1 MDGRLDQFVTFA
13 QRYAVF
19 AGGFLGAAL
28 LAAGVLVDPTSNGGA
43 VLVGL
48 GGSIFAAFVLAL
60 ISLARDDL
68 LDALFRQG
76 VVEAFPSRLARCKDE
91 YWRGLVEGVRREYR
105 VMGVA
110 NHGYIGA
117 VAKEER
123 YRQLFRSAVERGV
136 TIEFIWL
143 SPSTELAIIR
153 EGEEG
158 RATRADTVKSIL
170 FFWKLR
176 EELDPEARERFILK
190 EHQHNPS
197 CGLTQSDDSLTV
209 THYLVGQD
217 NLDSP
222 GWMLT
227 ATAYP
232 FYRRVLAFLRRKGQR
247 PDLVEVYLN
256 TYREVQAKA
265 VSLTADRVADLEA
278 RLSAEYDV
286 GKPSE
291 SDRRKEKFE
300 EDNPDA

>member
-1 MDGRLDQFVTFA
+1 MDGRLDQFVSFV

-19 AGGFLGAAL
+19 AGGLLGAIL
-28 LAAGVLVDPTSNGGA
+28 LAAGVYVDPTSKGGA

-48 GGSIFAAFVLAL
+48 GGSIVAAFVLAL
-60 ISLARDDL
+60 MSLARDDL

-76 VVEAFPSRLARCKDE
+76 VVEAFPSRIARCKDE
-91 YWRGLVEGVRREYR
+91 YWRTLLDGVRREYR

-117 VAKEER
+117 VAKEDR
-123 YRQLFRSAVERGV
+123 YKQLFRAAVERGV

-143 SPSTELAIIR
+143 SPTTPLATTR

-170 FFWKLR
+170 FFWSLR
-176 EELDPEARERFILK
+176 EQVGEEARKRFVLK
-190 EHQHNPS
+190 EHHHIPS
-197 CGLTQSDDSLTV
+197 CGLTIADDSLTV
-209 THYLVGQD
+209 THYVVGQD

-222 GWMLT
+222 GWILT

-232 FYRRVLAFLRRKGQR
+232 FYRRALAFLRRKGQR

-265 VSLTADRVADLEA
+265 AELTAERVADLEA

-291 SDRRKEKFE
+291 TDKRKEKF
-300 EDNPDA
+300 PDENLDV